1 MPKWMCCLQLSKNS
15 VIAFLP
21 RSENKSLRLM
31 SHCLFICHIVRSLQG
46 SIEMLTKNGSWR
58 FFISFTLSHTADTS
72 IVHFF
77 LFDDDSFVPDY
88 SSSRAFWHFFWIQ
101 FRLKLFLPSF
111 FFPRITF
118 IFFFMSYYYLHGVRS
133 QWHWMFFVYEKR
145 KFSSCSFAHCTFFC
159 MFTLN
164 TALHWGEKD
173 KRIRNW

>member
-1 MPKWMCCLQLSKNS
+1 
-15 VIAFLP
+15 
-21 RSENKSLRLM
+21 
-31 SHCLFICHIVRSLQG
+31 
-46 SIEMLTKNGSWR
+46 MLTKNGSWR

-118 IFFFMSYYYLHGVRS
+118 IFFSCLIIISMVCVHNGTECFLSTKKENFLLVLLHIA
-133 QWHWMFFVYEKR
+133 HFFV
-145 KFSSCSFAHCTFFC
+145 CSRWIRHCIEAKKTK
-159 MFTLN
+159 
-164 TALHWGEKD
+164 E
-173 KRIRNW
+173 